1 MILDITKLRN
11 IGIAAHI
18 DAGKTTTSERI
29 LFYTGRNYKIG
40 EVHEGAA
47 TMDWMELERER
58 GITITSAATTCEWKG
73 HVINLIDTPGH
84 VDFTVEVE
92 RSLRVLDGAVAI
104 FCAVGGVEPQSETVW
119 RQADKYHVPRIAY
132 VNKMDRIGAD
142 FKEVVSEIK
151 EKLGARPVSIQ
162 LPIGA
167 EEDFIGVVDIV
178 EMKAVYYRDELG
190 TDPEFRV
197 IPLDIAAEVKVA
209 RDAMLEA
216 LSDVSE
222 DIMTLYLEGH
232 EISPELI
239 KKALREGT
247 IAMKIVPVIC
257 GSSFKNKCVQ
267 LLLDSVT
274 NYLPSPADLP
284 PVAGHSPY
292 DESKIIERKSDIGEP
307 LSALVFKIAVD
318 PFLGRLA
325 FVRVYSGKLEK
336 GTMVY
341 NSTSGQRE
349 RIGRILRMHANK
361 REDLDATEAGMI
373 VAVPSLKSTR
383 TGDTLCPESEQLV
396 LERLTFPDP
405 VIALSVEPATQADKL
420 KLSKGL
426 SALSEEDPTFIVKSD
441 EESGQT
447 IISGMGELHLE
458 IIVDRLKREFGVD
471 VRVGRPQVAYREAI
485 QNKTR
490 GEGKYIRQSGGHGQ
504 YGHVVIE
511 MEPLK
516 DGKSYEFEDKT
527 VGGSVPK
534 EYVPA
539 IEKGLAEAV
548 QTGVLGGYPVIG
560 LKITLV
566 DGSYHEVDSSELS
579 FRIAASVAFKETMK
593 KASPALMEPIMLVEV
608 VTPEVYLGDVI
619 GDMSSRR
626 GRVEGMDARANARI
640 VRGYVPLS
648 CMFGYATDLRSK
660 TSGRAT
666 YSMQFD
672 HYEPPS
678 AEVAEKVLKGF

>member
-1 MILDITKLRN
+1 LDITKLRN

-29 LFYTGRNYKIG
+29 LFYTGRNYKMG

-47 TMDWMELERER
+47 TMDWMEQERER
-58 GITITSAATTCEWKG
+58 GITITSAATTCEWNG
-73 HVINLIDTPGH
+73 HFINLIDTPGH

-92 RSLRVLDGAVAI
+92 RSMRVLDGAVAV

-119 RQADKYHVPRIAY
+119 RQADKYRVPRIAF

-142 FKEVVSEIK
+142 FKGVVNEIK
-151 EKLGARPVSIQ
+151 EKLGARPAAIQ

-167 EEDFIGVVDIV
+167 EENFVGIIDLVD
-178 EMKAVYYRDELG
+178 MRAVYYRDELG
-190 TDPEFRV
+190 TEIEIKN
-197 IPLDIAAEVKVA
+197 IPADMAAEVKDA
-209 RDAMLEA
+209 RDAMLET
-216 LSDVSE
+216 LSDANQ

-247 IAMKIVPVIC
+247 IAMEIVPVIC
-257 GSSFKNKCVQ
+257 GSAFKNKGVQ
-267 LLLDSVT
+267 LLLDAVT

-284 PVAGHSPY
+284 PVTGHSPH
-292 DESKIIERKSDIGEP
+292 DENVIIERHCEVKEP

-318 PFLGRLA
+318 PHVGRLA
-325 FVRVYSGKLEK
+325 FVRIYSGKLEK

-349 RIGRILRMHANK
+349 RIGRILRMYANK
-361 REDLDATEAGMI
+361 REDIDGTEAGMI

-383 TGDTLCPESEQLV
+383 TGDTLCPESNQIV
-396 LERLTFPDP
+396 LESVTFPDP
-405 VIALSVEPATQADKL
+405 VISLSVEPATQADKL

-426 SALSEEDPTFIVKSD
+426 TALAEEDPTFIVRSD

-471 VRVGRPQVAYREAI
+471 VKVGRPQVAYREAI
-485 QNKTR
+485 QKSVR
-490 GEGKYIRQSGGHGQ
+490 AEGKYIRQSGGRGQ

-511 MEPLK
+511 MEPLE
-516 DGKSYEFEDKT
+516 DGKSYEFEDET
-527 VGGSVPK
+527 VGGSIPK
-534 EYVPA
+534 EYIPA
-539 IEKGLAEAV
+539 VEKGLAEAV
-548 QTGVLGGYPVIG
+548 QTGVLGSYPVIG

-566 DGSYHEVDSSELS
+566 EGSYHEVDSSELA
-579 FRIAASVAFKETMK
+579 FRIAASIAFKEAMK
-593 KASPALMEPIMLVEV
+593 KASPVLMEPIMMVEV
-608 VTPEVYLGDVI
+608 VTPENYLGDVI
-619 GDMSSRR
+619 GDISSRR
-626 GRVEGMDARANARI
+626 GRVEGMDVRANARI

-648 CMFGYATDLRSK
+648 SMFGYSTDLRSK

-672 HYEPPS
+672 HYEPTPV
-678 AEVAEKVLKGF
+678 EVTEKVLKG

>member
-1 MILDITKLRN
+1 MDITKLRN

-29 LFYTGRNYKIG
+29 LFYTGRNYKMG

-58 GITITSAATTCEWKG
+58 GITITSAATTCEWNG
-73 HVINLIDTPGH
+73 YLINLIDTPGH

-92 RSLRVLDGAVAI
+92 RSMRVLDGAVAV

-119 RQADKYHVPRIAY
+119 RQADKYGVPRIAF

-142 FKEVVSEIK
+142 FKGVAGEIK
-151 EKLGARPVSIQ
+151 ERLGARPVAIQ
-162 LPIGA
+162 LPIGS
-167 EEDFIGVVDIV
+167 EEDFVGVIDLV

-190 TDPEFRV
+190 TAPEIRP
-197 IPLDIAAEVKVA
+197 IPLDMATEVKAA
-209 RDAMLEA
+209 RDAMFET
-216 LSDVSE
+216 LSDIDE
-222 DIMTLYLEGH
+222 DVMTLFLEGQ
-232 EISPELI
+232 EISPDLT

-247 IAMKIVPVIC
+247 ISMDIVPVIC
-257 GSSFKNKCVQ
+257 GSAFKNKGVQ

-284 PVAGHSPY
+284 PVLGRSPY
-292 DESKIIERKSDIGEP
+292 DESKLIERHCDVKEP

-325 FVRVYSGKLEK
+325 FVRLYSGKLEK
-336 GTMVY
+336 GSMVY
-341 NSTSGQRE
+341 NSTSGVRE
-349 RIGRILRMHANK
+349 RIGRILRMYANK
-361 REDLDATEAGMI
+361 REDIDETEAGMI

-383 TGDTLCPESEQLV
+383 TGDTLCPENHQIV
-396 LERLTFPDP
+396 LESLTFPAP
-405 VIALSVEPATQADKL
+405 VISLAVEPATQADKL

-426 SALSEEDPTFIVKSD
+426 TALAEEDPTFIVRGD

-485 QNKTR
+485 QKR
-490 GEGKYIRQSGGHGQ
+490 VKAEGKYIRQTGGHGQ

-511 MEPLK
+511 MEPLE
-516 DGKSYEFEDKT
+516 DGHSYEFEDKT

-534 EYVPA
+534 EYIPA
-539 IEKGLAEAV
+539 VEKGLAEAV
-548 QTGVLGGYPVIG
+548 QTGVLGSYPVIG
-560 LKITLV
+560 LKVTLV
-566 DGSYHEVDSSELS
+566 EGSYHEVDSSEVA
-579 FRIAASVAFKETMK
+579 FRIAASMAFKDAMR
-593 KASPALMEPIMLVEV
+593 KASPVLMEPIMMVEV
-608 VTPEVYLGDVI
+608 VTPEIYLGDVI
-619 GDMSSRR
+619 GDISGRR
-626 GRVEGMDARANARI
+626 GRVEGMDMRANARI
-640 VRGYVPLS
+640 IRGYVPLS
-648 CMFGYATDLRSK
+648 SMFGYATDLRSK

-672 HYEPPS
+672 HYEPTP
-678 AEVAEKVLKGF
+678 AEVAEKVLKG

>member
-1 MILDITKLRN
+1 LDITKLRN

-29 LFYTGRNYKIG
+29 LFYTGRSYKMG

-47 TMDWMELERER
+47 TMDWMDLERER

-73 HVINLIDTPGH
+73 YFINLIDTPGH

-92 RSLRVLDGAVAI
+92 RSMRVLDGAVAV

-119 RQADKYHVPRIAY
+119 RQADKYRVPRIAF

-142 FKEVVSEIK
+142 FGGVVNDIK
-151 EKLGARPVSIQ
+151 ERLGARPVAIQ

-167 EEDFIGVVDIV
+167 EEDFVGVIDLV
-178 EMKAVYYRDELG
+178 EIRAVYYRNELG
-190 TDPEFRV
+190 TDPEVRP
-197 IPLDIAAEVKVA
+197 IPPDMAAGVKEA
-209 RDAMLEA
+209 RDTMIET
-216 LSDVSE
+216 LSDIDE
-222 DIMTLYLEGH
+222 DVMTLYLEGN
-232 EISPELI
+232 EVSPELI
-239 KKALREGT
+239 KKALRKGT
-247 IAMKIVPVIC
+247 IAMEIVPVIC
-257 GSSFKNKCVQ
+257 GSAFKNKGVQ

-284 PVAGHSPY
+284 PVSGRLPH
-292 DESKIIERKSDIGEP
+292 DESVIVERRCDVGEP

-325 FVRVYSGKLEK
+325 FVRIYSGKLEK
-336 GTMVY
+336 GAAVY

-349 RIGRILRMHANK
+349 RIGRILRMYANK
-361 REDLDATEAGMI
+361 REDIDETEAGMI
-373 VAVPSLKSTR
+373 VAVPSLRSTR
-383 TGDTLCPESEQLV
+383 TGDSLCHESDQIV
-396 LERLTFPDP
+396 LESLSFPAP
-405 VIALSVEPATQADKL
+405 VISLSVEPATQADKL

-426 SALSEEDPTFIVKSD
+426 TALSEEDPTFIVKSD

-485 QNKTR
+485 QKNAR
-490 GEGKYIRQSGGHGQ
+490 AEGKYIRQSGGRGQ

-511 MEPLK
+511 IEPLE
-516 DGKSYEFEDKT
+516 DAKSYEFEDKT

-534 EYVPA
+534 EYIPA
-539 IEKGLAEAV
+539 VEKGLAEAV
-548 QTGVLGGYPVIG
+548 QTGILGSYPVIG
-560 LKITLV
+560 LKTTLI
-566 DGSYHEVDSSELS
+566 DGSFHEVDSSELA
-579 FRIAASVAFKETMK
+579 FRIAASMALKEAMK
-593 KASPALMEPIMLVEV
+593 KASPVLMEPIMIVEI

-619 GDMSSRR
+619 GDISSRR
-626 GRVEGMDARANARI
+626 GRVEGMDVRANARI
-640 VRGYVPLS
+640 IRGYVPLS
-648 CMFGYATDLRSK
+648 SMFGYATDLRSK

-666 YSMQFD
+666 YSMQFG
-672 HYEPPS
+672 HYEPAP